1 MNVTKQAQIDVLIFC
16 LVFYRGGVE
25 VSRVEVGESRSVE
38 SEKVSPILANCSCS
52 VVQECQN
59 RCTMCSVID
68 NSYYVHIRLI

>member
-1 MNVTKQAQIDVLIFC
+1 MTTSVKVTKQAQIDVLIFC
-16 LVFYRGGVE
+16 GVE
-25 VSRVEVGESRSVE
+25 VLRVEVGESRSVE